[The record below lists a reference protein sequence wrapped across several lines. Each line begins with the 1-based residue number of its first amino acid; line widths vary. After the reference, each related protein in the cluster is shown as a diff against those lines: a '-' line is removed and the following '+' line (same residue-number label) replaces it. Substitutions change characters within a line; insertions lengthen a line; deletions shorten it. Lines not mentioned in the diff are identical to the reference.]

1 MILQAEIWT
10 IMVIQHSKDED
21 SKYRKYSRKKK
32 LIHLVLARN
41 KFTAETHRNSPELR
55 NELKYPGIFFFFTA
69 GVSDASEP
77 RRNRVGE
84 TKKKEDTRRTPE
96 SGESYPFRCPTRVRH
111 RHDAKNGVFVQPRIR
126 IHS

>member
-10 IMVIQHSKDED
+10 IMVIQHSKDKD

-69 GVSDASEP
+69 GVSDASEL

-84 TKKKEDTRRTPE
+84 TKKKKKKKKKRTLAGHWNPAVVPVPVSDTCPTSTRRQKW
-96 SGESYPFRCPTRVRH
+96 SVR
-111 RHDAKNGVFVQPRIR
+111 AT
-126 IHS
+126 

>member
-1 MILQAEIWT
+1 
-10 IMVIQHSKDED
+10 MVIQHSKDKD

-69 GVSDASEP
+69 GVSDASEL

-84 TKKKEDTRRTPE
+84 TKKKKKEKKKRGHSPDTGIRRVVPVPVSDTCPTSTRRQKW
-96 SGESYPFRCPTRVRH
+96 SVR
-111 RHDAKNGVFVQPRIR
+111 AT
-126 IHS
+126 